1 MSLEEYNHY
10 AMILSALLDFRSP
23 YTRSHS
29 FAVARVSKL
38 LAEEILGE
46 ADAALAFTASLLHD
60 IGKIKTPLSIL
71 HKKGRL
77 QASEMIIMK
86 RHVVDTY
93 YMLERAGLRLFSLI
107 SAAHHERLDGS
118 GYPTGLKGDQMPFL
132 QKLIQICDVFS
143 ALTEKRP
150 YRDPVEI
157 HEALDIIEQEAINGK
172 LDGFIVQKLKEIA
185 NNLDLREEISFK
197 HVFEELFKDRVDEVI
212 QMISLM
218 SKMI

>member
-1 MSLEEYNHY
+1 M
-10 AMILSALLDFRSP
+10 
-23 YTRSHS
+23 
-29 FAVARVSKL
+29 
-38 LAEEILGE
+38 
-46 ADAALAFTASLLHD
+46 
-60 IGKIKTPLSIL
+60 
-71 HKKGRL
+71 
-77 QASEMIIMK
+77 
-86 RHVVDTY
+86 
-93 YMLERAGLRLFSLI
+93 
-107 SAAHHERLDGS
+107 
-118 GYPTGLKGDQMPFL
+118 
-132 QKLIQICDVFS
+132 IQICDVFS